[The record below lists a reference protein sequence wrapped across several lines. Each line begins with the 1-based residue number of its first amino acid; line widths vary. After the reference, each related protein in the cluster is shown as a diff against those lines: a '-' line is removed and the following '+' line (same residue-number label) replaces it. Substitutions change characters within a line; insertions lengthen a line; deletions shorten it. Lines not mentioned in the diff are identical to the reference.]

1 MEADEIARIR
11 SIPLPEVLKALGA
24 ERDPKDPT
32 RNWRLGPSR
41 LTVTDSRFYDHNA
54 AGAVHRM
61 RSGVPG
67 GGGAI
72 DLLQYLKDLDFKGA
86 LRELGTLPTDM
97 HLTGT
102 SRAMPGPRSDTRPTP
117 GPAPEQEGRVRKY
130 LGRERAI
137 PRALVDETLASGQ
150 VFADPRGNLVF
161 RLRDETG
168 QPVGYE
174 VRGTSVRPYHS
185 VHGEKGLYI
194 SKADNTPKAAF
205 VESGIE
211 ALSYRALKGE
221 GLVISTTGNAVELPA
236 RMARALEHRG
246 YGIIAAFNADSA
258 GDRMT
263 EKLREALAGSLV
275 RERPNPAA
283 GKDWNDQLRLARASE
298 ALSHRHEDSALER

>member
-1 MEADEIARIR
+1 METDEIARIR
-11 SIPLPEVLKALGA
+11 SIPLPEVLTALGA

-32 RNWRLGPSR
+32 RNWRLGSSR
-41 LTVTDSRFYDHNA
+41 LTVTDSQFYDHNA

-86 LRELGTLPTDM
+86 LRELETLPQEM
-97 HLTGT
+97 RIPNA
-102 SRAMPGPRSDTRPTP
+102 SRATRSSRPDTRPTP
-117 GPAPEQEGRVRKY
+117 VPAPEQEGRVRAY
-130 LGRERAI
+130 LVHERAI
-137 PRALVDETLASGQ
+137 PVALVNESLASRQ
-150 VFADPRGNLVF
+150 VFADPKGNLVF

-168 QPVGYE
+168 QAVGYE
-174 VRGTSVRPYHS
+174 VRGTSERPYHS

-194 SKADNTPKAAF
+194 SKADHTPTAAF

-246 YGIIAAFNADSA
+246 YGIVAAFNADAA

-263 EKLREALAGSLV
+263 EKLREVLAGSLV
-275 RERPNPAA
+275 RERPSSAQ
-283 GKDWNDQLRLARASE
+283 GKDWNDQLRLARASG
-298 ALSHRHEDSALER
+298 ALRHEDSALARSL